1 MHLLPPQREV
11 DRCSQFRARS
21 FRIQTHRNRAMACAI
36 ALGNA
41 GFATSNRSVGTHGL
55 DLSVGTRP
63 SSDRRPAAALAP
75 EIHCGDAESPS
86 ESRGRSLQSP
96 RTPGLPYSPF
106 TTFPPSSAVGLP
118 SCGGSSGQGDGGSRE
133 TDMSAMQPPSAALFP
148 STRANR
154 PRACC
159 LPFHGE
165 RELTR
170 RDAAGMFS
178 IENSPRR
185 HRGRMSR
192 AGEHPK
198 AYMA

>member
-75 EIHCGDAESPS
+75 EIHCGDAERPS
-86 ESRGRSLQSP
+86 ERRGRSLQSP
-96 RTPGLPYSPF
+96 RPQAFPIRRSRPSRPRLPLGYPHAEILRDKAMAGAVKLTCRQCSHPPLLF
-106 TTFPPSSAVGLP
+106 SVHASKPSSSLLP
-118 SCGGSSGQGDGGSRE
+118 SFFMARE
-133 TDMSAMQPPSAALFP
+133 S
-148 STRANR
+148 
-154 PRACC
+154 
-159 LPFHGE
+159 
-165 RELTR
+165 
-170 RDAAGMFS
+170 
-178 IENSPRR
+178 
-185 HRGRMSR
+185 
-192 AGEHPK
+192 
-198 AYMA
+198 